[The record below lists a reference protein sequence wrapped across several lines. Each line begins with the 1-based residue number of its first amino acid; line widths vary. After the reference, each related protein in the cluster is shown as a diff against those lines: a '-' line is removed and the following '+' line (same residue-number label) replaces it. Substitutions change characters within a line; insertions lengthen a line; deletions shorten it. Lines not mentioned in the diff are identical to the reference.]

1 MSEDYLYWKKRDKND
16 SRLDWRNG
24 APDWIQEYWDSRKHP
39 HRKLIIEALDKFRPF
54 GSVLELGCNCG
65 PNLANIK
72 DRYPKVKLA
81 GIDANADAITRGKEL
96 LDADLRAGTF
106 FNLPW
111 EDQSFDIVLADA
123 TLMYADKNDII
134 PVLLEVNRVAR
145 RGVIFVEWFSESIIG
160 KVKNFHWARNY
171 PKLLK
176 RLGFKVRTRK
186 LNESTWPS
194 KNWVANGRVFVGR
207 K

>member
-39 HRKLIIEALDKFRPF
+39 HRKLIIEALD
-54 GSVLELGCNCG
+54 
-65 PNLANIK
+65 
-72 DRYPKVKLA
+72 KLA

-145 RGVIFVEWFSESIIG
+145 RGVIFVEWF
-160 KVKNFHWARNY
+160 
-171 PKLLK
+171 
-176 RLGFKVRTRK
+176 RTRK